1 MKIVGII
8 AEFNPFHNGHK
19 YLISKAKEVCNA
31 DAAVIV
37 CSGNYVQRGMPAIIN
52 KTSRCEMAMLNGAD
66 LVIELPVVYST
77 ASAELFATASI
88 ALLDS
93 LNCVDYLC
101 FGCETDSID
110 LLNTVAEILINE
122 PKEYKD
128 LLTINLKTGIS
139 FPKARAK
146 ALDEYFKKYNLDYSL
161 DINSKKYAKYPS
173 DITSNSNLDINT
185 FINQPNNIL
194 GIEYIKALMR
204 FNSKINPVPLKRL
217 GAGYHSLDTRTKL
230 ASATGIR
237 TAMANKDNISGL
249 LPDNC
254 LNIIKNHTTIEYND
268 FSTVLG
274 SKLLSM
280 DTLDHIEGINQDLSN
295 RIANNK
301 YNFTDI
307 ETFIPM
313 LQSKNYTYSAISRA
327 LLHIILDIKTDG
339 LKEFISNNYV
349 NYAMILGFNKN
360 TGVLSEISKS
370 TKIPLV
376 SKFATFYKEADY
388 NQRKML
394 DINLKAD
401 NLYRMIYMNKT
412 SETLPTEFQRQIII
426 K

>member
-1 MKIVGII
+1 MFWLWNR
-8 AEFNPFHNGHK
+8 FNRSFKHSCRN
-19 YLISKAKEVCNA
+19 I
-31 DAAVIV
+31 
-37 CSGNYVQRGMPAIIN
+37 
-52 KTSRCEMAMLNGAD
+52 
-66 LVIELPVVYST
+66 
-77 ASAELFATASI
+77 
-88 ALLDS
+88 
-93 LNCVDYLC
+93 
-101 FGCETDSID
+101 
-110 LLNTVAEILINE
+110 INE

-128 LLTINLKTGIS
+128 LLTLNLKTGIS

-161 DINSKKYAKYPS
+161 NINSNNYAKYPS

-217 GAGYHSLDTRTKL
+217 GAGYHSLDTGTKL

-327 LLHIILDIKTDG
+327 LLHIILDIKTDDI
-339 LKEFISNNYV
+339 KEFVNN
-349 NYAMILGFNKN
+349 NYAMILGFTKKS
-360 TGVLSEISKS
+360 GVLSEISKS

-376 SKFATFYKEADY
+376 SKFATFYKEADN

-412 SETLPTEFQRQIII
+412 SEILPTEFQRQIII

>member
-1 MKIVGII
+1 
-8 AEFNPFHNGHK
+8 
-19 YLISKAKEVCNA
+19 
-31 DAAVIV
+31 
-37 CSGNYVQRGMPAIIN
+37 
-52 KTSRCEMAMLNGAD
+52 
-66 LVIELPVVYST
+66 
-77 ASAELFATASI
+77 
-88 ALLDS
+88 
-93 LNCVDYLC
+93 
-101 FGCETDSID
+101 
-110 LLNTVAEILINE
+110 
-122 PKEYKD
+122 
-128 LLTINLKTGIS
+128 
-139 FPKARAK
+139 
-146 ALDEYFKKYNLDYSL
+146 
-161 DINSKKYAKYPS
+161 
-173 DITSNSNLDINT
+173 
-185 FINQPNNIL
+185 
-194 GIEYIKALMR
+194 
-204 FNSKINPVPLKRL
+204 
-217 GAGYHSLDTRTKL
+217 
-230 ASATGIR
+230 
-237 TAMANKDNISGL
+237 MANKDNISGL

-307 ETFIPM
+307 ET
-313 LQSKNYTYSAISRA
+313 

-376 SKFATFYKEADY
+376 SKFATFYKEADN

>member
-1 MKIVGII
+1 
-8 AEFNPFHNGHK
+8 
-19 YLISKAKEVCNA
+19 
-31 DAAVIV
+31 
-37 CSGNYVQRGMPAIIN
+37 
-52 KTSRCEMAMLNGAD
+52 
-66 LVIELPVVYST
+66 
-77 ASAELFATASI
+77 
-88 ALLDS
+88 
-93 LNCVDYLC
+93 
-101 FGCETDSID
+101 
-110 LLNTVAEILINE
+110 
-122 PKEYKD
+122 
-128 LLTINLKTGIS
+128 
-139 FPKARAK
+139 
-146 ALDEYFKKYNLDYSL
+146 
-161 DINSKKYAKYPS
+161 
-173 DITSNSNLDINT
+173 
-185 FINQPNNIL
+185 
-194 GIEYIKALMR
+194 MR

-307 ETFIPM
+307 EAFIPM

-327 LLHIILDIKTDG
+327 LLHIILDIKTDDI
-339 LKEFISNNYV
+339 KEFISNNYV

-360 TGVLSEISKS
+360 TGILSEINKY

-376 SKFATFYKEADY
+376 SKFATFYKEADN